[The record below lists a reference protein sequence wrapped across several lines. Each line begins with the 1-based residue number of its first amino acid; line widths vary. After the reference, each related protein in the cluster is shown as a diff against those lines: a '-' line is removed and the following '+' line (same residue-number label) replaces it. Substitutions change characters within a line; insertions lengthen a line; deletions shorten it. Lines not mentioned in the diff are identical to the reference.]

1 MSDDL
6 KSVRGMYRGQ
16 RYMDFKFPEELL
28 CGRLVKDRIFRYGEN
43 PGQPAA
49 FYRQVDVKGSSLATA
64 RIIKENPDKKL
75 SYINFLDVDAAIKI
89 LRRFKQLYPDEA
101 ISTVI
106 KHVNPTGIAKA
117 KNVLEAY
124 RTAWDCDSLS
134 AFGGVIGYSDTV
146 DEEIAEDVSQK
157 FVEVLVAPEYKPK
170 ALEVLNKKKDLRI
183 IQIESLEKP
192 LLDDGFDYRS
202 VQGGILVQQRFHSK
216 INSEMNFE
224 VVSKRQP
231 EKRDLTAAIF
241 NWATLPFINSN
252 TIVVGDENKTL
263 GIGSGQRS
271 RIYSARLAVYY
282 ANTQSKDPTGTKGKV
297 MASDAFFPHRDCIDL
312 AGICGI
318 RTIVCPIG
326 SINDE
331 KIIQAVNEYDMIM
344 LVTRPIPGNR
354 TLCERAFSH

>member
-6 KSVRGMYRGQ
+6 KSVRDMYRGK
-16 RYMDFKFPEELL
+16 RYMDLEFPKELL
-28 CGRLVKDRIFRYGEN
+28 CGRLVKDRTFRYGEN
-43 PGQPAA
+43 PGQHAA
-49 FYRQVDVKGSSLATA
+49 FYKQVDVKGPSLATA
-64 RIIKENPDKKL
+64 NILKENPDKKL
-75 SYINFLDVDAAIKI
+75 SYINFLDANTAIKI
-89 LRRFKQLYPDEA
+89 LGRFKQLYPNEA

-117 KNVLEAY
+117 ETILQAY

-134 AFGGVIGYSDTV
+134 AFGSVVGFSEIV
-146 DEEIAEDVSQK
+146 DEEVAEDISQK
-157 FVEVLVAPEYKPK
+157 FVEVLVAPAYEPE
-170 ALEVLNKKKDLRI
+170 ALEVLSKKKDLRI
-183 IQIESLEKP
+183 IQIESLDRP

-202 VQGGILVQQRFHSK
+202 VQGGILVQQRFQSK
-216 INSEMNFE
+216 IDTDANFE

-231 EKRDLTAAIF
+231 EKRDIAAAIF

-252 TIVVGDENKTL
+252 TIVIGDENKTI

-297 MASDAFFPHRDCIDL
+297 MASDAFFPQRDCIDL

-318 RTIVCPIG
+318 RTIVSPIG
-326 SINDE
+326 SIND
-331 KIIQAVNEYDMIM
+331 KMIIQAVNEYDMVM
-344 LVTRPIPGNR
+344 LVTRPIPNNR